1 MVGFLNEGNC
11 GAVWLVQQKLS
22 LHINQL
28 PRLPHSIQF
37 LLVIVYTNWKQIL
50 IRFQQKYHAG
60 SGYLAKGRN
69 HIYVWQKFLQYSA
82 SKGISLGVCP
92 GTRWLK
98 DSIPIL
104 SPLTPY
110 THTHTHTHI
119 VDQIA

>member
-82 SKGISLGVCP
+82 SKWISLGVCP

-110 THTHTHTHI
+110 THTHTHI